1 MSLTPVAFTAFSK
14 FSDDFQA
21 ILQRT
26 FEVANFP
33 IQQLQ
38 TEQTINLAQQQ
49 ALGDLSFVVSNLE
62 SEFASLGLLGAT
74 SAVTASSSDQK
85 VATVTVTGTPTIQSY
100 DLVVTSEAKAAQ
112 ETSLT
117 GLADIDKTGLTAD
130 GIYKLTVGT
139 TVTNIDLLTIGS
151 GRTAGTTGS
160 ATPSPAVSVQVDFS
174 NGLTGSITANLNSFF
189 VAGSAPSGAGAG
201 DTVSVTFVSEDSTI
215 NETITTVGLAGGDD
229 ATAIATLLNDQ
240 ITANANLN
248 GKISFSDE
256 GGKLKLVVSD
266 TAGQGF
272 TFTSSNTGTV
282 VTGLEG
288 GGTVGGHS
296 EEEIAAALNAQVA
309 LDSSLVSAGVVF
321 SAVNGEIKV
330 RSNTKTDITV
340 TDSAQGT
347 GFVSGLT
354 GTQTV
359 EAYDNTLAGLRD
371 FINAQSTTLGV
382 KATLINTSSDTANP
396 SHHLTLTATTTGTTT
411 LKLEDGTPAN
421 LLTAVNQGTNAVFTV
436 NGVSADNSSNTI
448 TDFAPGLSLTIVGAG
463 NATVSTQTDR
473 TQISTAL
480 GNVAADYNAVVAKLG
495 AQFGEAAGVL
505 SGSVAVRAVQQ
516 ALRDVTSFQGSGAI
530 KSMVELGLELDNKGL
545 MTFNA
550 ITFNALTD
558 SQINDALTF
567 IGNTTTGFAGTAF
580 TGLKDLADP
589 VTGQIQTAIAFLK
602 ESDKSLADEI
612 LEAQERVDR
621 LMVTLEAKFAAADL
635 LLAQIESQQR
645 LLTAIFEAQ
654 ALARKS

>member
-1 MSLTPVAFTAFSK
+1 MSLTPVSFTGFSE

-74 SAVTASSSDQK
+74 SAVTASSSDEK
-85 VATVTVTGTPTIQSY
+85 VATVTVAGTPTIQSY
-100 DLVVTSEAKAAQ
+100 DLVVTSEAKVAQ

-117 GLADIDKTGLTAD
+117 GLADTDKTGLTAD

-139 TVTNIDLLTIGS
+139 TVTNVDLLAIGS

-189 VAGSAPSGAGAG
+189 VAGAAPSGAGAG
-201 DTVSVTFVSEDSTI
+201 DTVSVTFISEDSTI
-215 NETITTVGLAGGDD
+215 SETITTVGLAGGDD
-229 ATAIATLLNDQ
+229 ANAIATLLNDQ

-248 GKISFSDE
+248 GKVSFSDE

-321 SAVNGEIKV
+321 SAVNGEVKV
-330 RSNTKTDITV
+330 RSNTKTDITT

-347 GFVSGLT
+347 GFVSGLA

-359 EAYDNTLAGLRD
+359 
-371 FINAQSTTLGV
+371 
-382 KATLINTSSDTANP
+382 
-396 SHHLTLTATTTGTTT
+396 
-411 LKLEDGTPAN
+411 
-421 LLTAVNQGTNAVFTV
+421 
-436 NGVSADNSSNTI
+436 
-448 TDFAPGLSLTIVGAG
+448 
-463 NATVSTQTDR
+463 
-473 TQISTAL
+473 
-480 GNVAADYNAVVAKLG
+480 
-495 AQFGEAAGVL
+495 
-505 SGSVAVRAVQQ
+505 
-516 ALRDVTSFQGSGAI
+516 
-530 KSMVELGLELDNKGL
+530 
-545 MTFNA
+545 
-550 ITFNALTD
+550 
-558 SQINDALTF
+558 
-567 IGNTTTGFAGTAF
+567 
-580 TGLKDLADP
+580 
-589 VTGQIQTAIAFLK
+589 
-602 ESDKSLADEI
+602 
-612 LEAQERVDR
+612 
-621 LMVTLEAKFAAADL
+621 
-635 LLAQIESQQR
+635 
-645 LLTAIFEAQ
+645 
-654 ALARKS
+654 

>member
-1 MSLTPVAFTAFSK
+1 MSLTPISFTGFSE

-21 ILQRT
+21 ILQST
-26 FEVANFP
+26 FEVASLP

-49 ALGDLSFVVSNLE
+49 ALGNLSSVVSNLE

-85 VATVTVTGTPTIQSY
+85 VAVVTVTGTPTTQSY

-112 ETSLT
+112 ETTLT
-117 GLADIDKTGLTAD
+117 GLADTDKTGLTAD

-139 TVTNIDLLTIGS
+139 TVTNIDLLAIGS

-189 VAGSAPSGAGAG
+189 VAGAAPSGASAG

-215 NETITTVGLAGGDD
+215 NETITTVGLAGGDG

-248 GKISFSDE
+248 GKVSFSDE

-347 GFVSGLT
+347 GFVSGLA

-359 EAYDNTLAGLRD
+359 EAYDNTLQGLRD
-371 FINAQSTTLGV
+371 FVNAQSTTLGV
-382 KATLINTSSDTANP
+382 KASLINTSSDTANP
-396 SHHLTLTATTTGTTT
+396 SHRLTLTATTTGTTT
-411 LKLEDGTPAN
+411 LKLEDSAAAD

-436 NGVSADNSSNTI
+436 NGVSANNSSNTI

-463 NATVSTQTDR
+463 NATVSTQSDR

-480 GNVAADYNAVVAKLG
+480 GNIAADYNAVVANLG
-495 AQFGEAAGVL
+495 TQFGEAAGVL

-516 ALRDVTSFQGSGAI
+516 ALRDLTSFQGSGTI
-530 KSMVELGLELDNKGL
+530 KSMVEVGLELDSKGL

-558 SQINDALTF
+558 AQIKDALTF
-567 IGNTTTGFAGTAF
+567 IGDTTTGFAGTAF
-580 TGLKDLADP
+580 TSLKDLADP
-589 VTGQIQTAIAFLK
+589 VTGQIQTAISFLK
-602 ESDKSLADEI
+602 ESDEGLADEI

-621 LMVTLEAKFAAADL
+621 LMVTLEARFAAADL
-635 LLAQIESQQR
+635 ALAQIESQQK

-654 ALARKS
+654 ALAQRQ

>member
-1 MSLTPVAFTAFSK
+1 MSLTPISFTGFSE
-14 FSDDFQA
+14 FSDDFQS
-21 ILQRT
+21 ILQTT
-26 FEVANFP
+26 FEVASLP

-49 ALGDLSFVVSNLE
+49 ALGALSAVVANLE

-74 SAVTASSSDQK
+74 SAVTASSSDIK
-85 VATVTVTGTPTIQSY
+85 VATVSVVGTPTIQSY

-112 ETSLT
+112 ETTLT
-117 GLADIDKTGLTAD
+117 GLADTDKTGLTAD
-130 GIYKLTVGT
+130 GIYKLTLGT

-189 VAGSAPSGAGAG
+189 VAGAAPSGASAG
-201 DTVSVTFVSEDSTI
+201 DTVFVTFVSEDSTI

-240 ITANANLN
+240 ITANANLS
-248 GKISFSDE
+248 GKVSFSDE

-309 LDSSLVSAGVVF
+309 LNASLVSAGVVF
-321 SAVNGEIKV
+321 SAVNGEVKV
-330 RSNTKTDITV
+330 RSNTKTDITT

-347 GFVSGLT
+347 GFVSGLA

-359 EAYDNTLAGLRD
+359 EAYDNTLQGLRD

-382 KATLINTSSDTANP
+382 KASLINTSSDPANP
-396 SHHLTLTATTTGTTT
+396 SHRLTLTATTTGTTT
-411 LKLEDGTPAN
+411 LKLEDSAAAD

-436 NGVSADNSSNTI
+436 NGVSANNSSNTI

-463 NATVSTQTDR
+463 SATVSTQTDR

-480 GNVAADYNAVVAKLG
+480 GNIAADYNGVVANL
-495 AQFGEAAGVL
+495 ATQFGEAAGVL
-505 SGSVAVRAVQQ
+505 SGSVAVRSVQQ
-516 ALRDVTSFQGSGAI
+516 ALRNVTGFQGSGTI
-530 KSMVELGLELDNKGL
+530 KSMVEVGLELDSKGL
-545 MTFNA
+545 MTLNA
-550 ITFNALTD
+550 ITYNSLTD
-558 SQINDALTF
+558 AQINDALTF
-567 IGNTTTGFAGTAF
+567 IGDTTTGFAGTAF
-580 TGLKDLADP
+580 AGLKDLADP
-589 VTGQIQTAIAFLK
+589 VTGQIQTAISFLK
-602 ESDKSLADEI
+602 ESDEGLADEI

-621 LMVTLEAKFAAADL
+621 LMVTLEAQFAAADL
-635 LLAQIESQQR
+635 ALAQIESQQK

-654 ALARKS
+654 ALAQQQ

>member
-1 MSLTPVAFTAFSK
+1 MSLTPISFTGFSE

-21 ILQRT
+21 ILQST
-26 FEVANFP
+26 FEVASLP

-49 ALGDLSFVVSNLE
+49 ALGDLSSVVANLE

-74 SAVTASSSDQK
+74 SAVTASSSDTK
-85 VATVTVTGTPTIQSY
+85 VAAVTVTGTPTIQSY

-112 ETSLT
+112 ETTLT
-117 GLADIDKTGLTAD
+117 GLADTNKTGLTAD
-130 GIYKLTVGT
+130 GIYKLTLGT

-189 VAGSAPSGAGAG
+189 VAGAAPSGASAG
-201 DTVSVTFVSEDSTI
+201 DTVSVTFVGEDSTI

-248 GKISFSDE
+248 GKVSFSDE

-309 LDSSLVSAGVVF
+309 LNASLLSAGVVF
-321 SAVNGEIKV
+321 SAVNGEVKV
-330 RSNTKTDITV
+330 RSNTKTDITT

-347 GFVSGLT
+347 GFVSGLA

-359 EAYDNTLAGLRD
+359 EAYDNTLQGLRD

-382 KATLINTSSDTANP
+382 KASLINTSSDSANP
-396 SHHLTLTATTTGTTT
+396 SHRLTLTATTTGTTT
-411 LKLEDGTPAN
+411 LKLEDSAAAD

-436 NGVSADNSSNTI
+436 NGVSANNSSNTI

-463 NATVSTQTDR
+463 SATVSTQTDR

-480 GNVAADYNAVVAKLG
+480 GNIAADYNAVVASLG
-495 AQFGEAAGVL
+495 AQFGETAGVL

-516 ALRDVTSFQGSGAI
+516 ALRNVTGFQGSGAI
-530 KSMVELGLELDNKGL
+530 KSMVEVGLELDSKGL

-550 ITFNALTD
+550 ITYNSLTD
-558 SQINDALTF
+558 AQINDALTF
-567 IGNTTTGFAGTAF
+567 IGDTTTGFAGTAF

-589 VTGQIQTAIAFLK
+589 VSGQIQTAIDFLK
-602 ESDKSLADEI
+602 ESDEGLADEI

-621 LMVTLEAKFAAADL
+621 LMVTLEAQFAAADL
-635 LLAQIESQQR
+635 ALAQIESQQKV
-645 LLTAIFEAQ
+645 LTAIFEAQ
-654 ALARKS
+654 ALAQQQ

>member
-1 MSLTPVAFTAFSK
+1 MSLTPVAFTGFSK

-74 SAVTASSSDQK
+74 SAVTSSSSDEK

-117 GLADIDKTGLTAD
+117 GLADTDKTGLTAD

-151 GRTAGTTGS
+151 GRTAGTTGA

-201 DTVSVTFVSEDSTI
+201 DTVSVTFISEDTTI

-229 ATAIATLLNDQ
+229 ASAIATLLNDQ

-321 SAVNGEIKV
+321 SAVDGEVKV
-330 RSNTKTDITV
+330 RSNTKTDITT

-347 GFVSGLT
+347 GFVSGLA

-411 LKLEDGTPAN
+411 LKLEDSTPAN

-589 VTGQIQTAIAFLK
+589 VTGQIQTAIDFLK

-635 LLAQIESQQR
+635 LLAQIESQQK

>member
-1 MSLTPVAFTAFSK
+1 MSLPPVSFTGFSK
-14 FSDDFQA
+14 FSEDFQA

-26 FEVANFP
+26 FEIANLP

-38 TEQTINLAQQQ
+38 TEQTINLAKQQ
-49 ALGDLSFVVSNLE
+49 ALGDLSSVVSNLE
-62 SEFASLGLLGAT
+62 SEFASLGLLGAN
-74 SAVTASSSDQK
+74 SAVTAFSSDVK
-85 VATVTVTGTPTIQSY
+85 VAAVSVTGTPTTQSY
-100 DLVVTSEAKAAQ
+100 DLVVTSQAKAAQ
-112 ETSLT
+112 ETTLT
-117 GLADIDKTGLTAD
+117 GLADTNKTGLTAD
-130 GIYKLTVGT
+130 GIYKLTVGA
-139 TVTNIDLLTIGS
+139 TVTNIDLLAIGS
-151 GRTAGTTGS
+151 GRTAGTTGA

-189 VAGSAPSGAGAG
+189 VAGAAPSGATAG

-215 NETITTVGLAGGDD
+215 NETITTVGLAGGDN

-240 ITANANLN
+240 ITANANLS
-248 GKISFSDE
+248 GKVSFSDE

-321 SAVNGEIKV
+321 SAVNGEVKV

-347 GFVSGLT
+347 GFVSGLA

-382 KATLINTSSDTANP
+382 KASLINTSSDPANP

-411 LKLEDGTPAN
+411 LKLEDSTPAD
-421 LLTAVNQGTNAVFTV
+421 LLTVVNQGTNAVFTV
-436 NGVSADNSSNTI
+436 DGVSANNSSNTI

-473 TQISTAL
+473 TQLSTAL
-480 GNVAADYNAVVAKLG
+480 GNIAADYNGVVAKLG
-495 AQFGEAAGVL
+495 QQFGDAAGVL
-505 SGSVAVRAVQQ
+505 SGSIAVRAVQQ
-516 ALRDVTSFQGSGAI
+516 ALRNVTGFQGSGAI
-530 KSMVELGLELDNKGL
+530 KSIVELGLELDSKGL

-558 SQINDALTF
+558 AQINDALTF
-567 IGNTTTGFAGTAF
+567 IGDTTTGFAGTSY
-580 TGLKDLADP
+580 TSLKDLDDP
-589 VTGQIQTAIAFLK
+589 VIGQIQTAIKFLK
-602 ESDKSLADEI
+602 ESDEGLADEI
-612 LEAQERVDR
+612 AEAQERVDR
-621 LMVTLEAKFAAADL
+621 LMVTIEAKFAAADL
-635 LLAQIESQQR
+635 ALARIESQQA